1 MYIRLGFAKKK
12 NLEPFITV
20 IFDYIHTP
28 LFVFASLSLVILI
41 SSHRISGYIFSNC
54 FTSLLPLFY
63 LFLFSSQAESSGETK
78 WHASWFNKT
87 TNTSATQQQQTT
99 DSSDTREANETS
111 ADPFSR
117 TEGNKNQRKKKNKK
131 KSKKKDKVNKKLVYQ
146 FLTHRAGAVPGHKR
160 IGFVFDSSLTAFLMM
175 GNLGSGLK
183 NHAVTMFEVGK
194 LAEEVLD
201 DFMAELDKVKV

>member
-1 MYIRLGFAKKK
+1 M
-12 NLEPFITV
+12 
-20 IFDYIHTP
+20 
-28 LFVFASLSLVILI
+28 
-41 SSHRISGYIFSNC
+41 HRGS
-54 FTSLLPLFY
+54 
-63 LFLFSSQAESSGETK
+63 TK
-78 WHASWFNKT
+78 
-87 TNTSATQQQQTT
+87 QQTLRPHSNNKPPT
-99 DSSDTREANETS
+99 LLTHARPMRLLQT
-111 ADPFSR
+111 PFLGLKVIR
-117 TEGNKNQRKKKNKK
+117 TKERRKIRKKA
-131 KSKKKDKVNKKLVYQ
+131 KKDKVNNKLVYQ